1 MFDRPSVAIV
11 GFLVAAWLLQIWM
24 SAQQMRRF
32 HATSQRL
39 RRMGTHMAIGVAG
52 NMYRSKTYVALVT
65 NTGNQVVAAER
76 LNGLTVFASSKPVPE
91 VVGMSLDEVGR
102 DDPPRGVSPK
112 TWAALDYAAGF
123 IRKKLLKGEAAGVGE
138 EVT

>member
-39 RRMGTHMAIGVAG
+39 RRMGTHMAVGVAG
-52 NMYRSKTYVALVT
+52 NMYRTKTYVALVIG
-65 NTGNQVVAAER
+65 TGRQVVAAER
-76 LNGLTVFASSKPVPE
+76 ISGLTVFASSKPVPE
-91 VVGMSLDEVGR
+91 VVGISLDEVGR

-112 TWAALDYAAGF
+112 TWAALDHAAGF
-123 IRKKLLKGEAAGVGE
+123 IRKKLLDGESAGVGE

>member
-39 RRMGTHMAIGVAG
+39 RRMGTHMAVGVAG
-52 NMYRSKTYVALVT
+52 NMYRTKTYVALVIG
-65 NTGNQVVAAER
+65 TGRQVVAAER
-76 LNGLTVFASSKPVPE
+76 ISGLTVFASSKPVPE

-112 TWAALDYAAGF
+112 TWAALDHAAGF
-123 IRKKLLKGEAAGVGE
+123 IRKKLFGGESAGVGE